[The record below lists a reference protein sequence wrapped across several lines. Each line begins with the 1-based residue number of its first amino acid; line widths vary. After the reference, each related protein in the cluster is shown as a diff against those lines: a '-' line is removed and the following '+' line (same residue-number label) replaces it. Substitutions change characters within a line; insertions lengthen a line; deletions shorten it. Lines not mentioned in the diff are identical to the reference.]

1 MMQVLTTAA
10 VIDDDK
16 DTVEV
21 FAEYLQICKVNV
33 VAVGHDGKNAI
44 DIYKKYR
51 PDIVFLDML
60 MPQYDGIYALKEIR
74 TINPNAKVVVITADL
89 DKNAEERLSNL
100 RPTEIIFKPFD
111 MDKITIFLDRIKISM
126 HKQSHRF

>member
-33 VAVGHDGKNAI
+33 VAFGYDGKAAV

-60 MPQYDGIYALKEIR
+60 MPQYDGIYALREIR
-74 TINPNAKVVVITADL
+74 TP
-89 DKNAEERLSNL
+89 
-100 RPTEIIFKPFD
+100 
-111 MDKITIFLDRIKISM
+111 
-126 HKQSHRF
+126 

>member
-1 MMQVLTTAA
+1 MTTAA

>member
-1 MMQVLTTAA
+1 MTTAA

-33 VAVGHDGKNAI
+33 VAFGYDGKDAV
-44 DIYKKYR
+44 DIYKKYK

-89 DKNAEERLSNL
+89 DKNAEEKLSDL

-111 MDKITIFLDRIKISM
+111 MDKITIFLDKIKTINA
-126 HKQSHRF
+126 

>member
-1 MMQVLTTAA
+1 MQVLTTAA

-33 VAVGHDGKNAI
+33 VAVGYDGKNAV
-44 DIYKKYR
+44 DIYKKYK

-89 DKNAEERLSNL
+89 DKNAEERLSDL

-111 MDKITIFLDRIKISM
+111 MDKITVFLDRIKPLM
-126 HKQSHRF
+126 HKQSHRG